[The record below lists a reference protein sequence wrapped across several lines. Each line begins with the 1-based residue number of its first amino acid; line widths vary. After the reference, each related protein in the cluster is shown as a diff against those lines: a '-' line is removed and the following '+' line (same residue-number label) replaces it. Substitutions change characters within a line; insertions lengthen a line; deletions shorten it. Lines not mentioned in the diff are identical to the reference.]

1 MTGFTALILAGSR
14 GGPEPVANYAGVA
27 HKALIPVDG
36 TPMILRVV
44 AALGEAG
51 ASRIAVSTDETEV
64 MALLAGYGVECMPPS
79 AQPSLSVLSA
89 FEALGAPLLVTTADH
104 ALLRPEWITQFLADM
119 PPECDLALLLAE
131 RRVVEADAPRT
142 RRTWYRFG
150 RRAWSGCNLFYL
162 ATPKAADALA
172 LWRTVEVHRKQPWR
186 VARLIGL
193 TGLARYLGGRRPETG
208 SAPVREPQEADRF
221 GVIGLD
227 CLTYGQK
234 IVATRLDLHVVGV
247 IGRLAIDG
255 HDDVG
260 HWGRDQSVCN
270 SGLEQGVPVQQQNVL
285 LEPIA
290 YNPAGGQVVGHPV
303 KGVVDGRDR
312 HGPQFQSADLVLDQ
326 RGPETGDHD
335 NLFHARRLKMRQLP
349 GQQAAPAQFHQ
360 AFRPCL
366 C

>member
-27 HKALIPVDG
+27 HRALIPVDG

-79 AQPSLSVLSA
+79 AQPSLSVRSA

-193 TGLARYLGGRRPETG
+193 TSLARYLSGRLTIHEAVARLG
-208 SAPVREPQEADRF
+208 DSIGVRAAVVPSRF
-221 GVIGLD
+221 GLAAVDVDKPEDLE
-227 CLTYGQK
+227 LVRW
-234 IVATRLDLHVVGV
+234 IV
-247 IGRLAIDG
+247 
-255 HDDVG
+255 
-260 HWGRDQSVCN
+260 
-270 SGLEQGVPVQQQNVL
+270 E
-285 LEPIA
+285 
-290 YNPAGGQVVGHPV
+290 
-303 KGVVDGRDR
+303 
-312 HGPQFQSADLVLDQ
+312 DQ
-326 RGPETGDHD
+326 RASQP
-335 NLFHARRLKMRQLP
+335 
-349 GQQAAPAQFHQ
+349 
-360 AFRPCL
+360 
-366 C
+366 